1 MSGPPVALPAELAAK
16 VSQWPEFRMGV
27 HRVVVVLRDGSKVS
41 DVFVSGGAA
50 RGVCMSADA
59 LGPTPFGADDVADV
73 EDASGW

>member
-1 MSGPPVALPAELAAK
+1 
-16 VSQWPEFRMGV
+16 MGV